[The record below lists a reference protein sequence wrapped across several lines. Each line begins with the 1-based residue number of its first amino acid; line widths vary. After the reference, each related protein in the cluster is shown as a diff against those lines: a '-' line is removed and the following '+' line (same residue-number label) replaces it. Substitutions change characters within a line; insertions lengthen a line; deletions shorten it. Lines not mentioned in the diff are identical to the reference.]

1 MGLSES
7 SKLYLQNYYLLDQAR
22 TEAHK
27 YLEDILTRA
36 ANEFDEY
43 LKNQTN
49 DVLSFSKWVQKDGG
63 NAEFFL
69 NRKDPI
75 PGMES
80 IDRWKFS
87 IVYRDATRSVRISS
101 PTKCKVFCSA
111 PKIAAKQNYELNRM
125 TTKLGLP
132 DLFRVEEI
140 DLLNGSEDE
149 VVTAITEKFIELY
162 DQFVQTVDGL
172 MSESPALE

>member
-7 SKLYLQNYYLLDQAR
+7 SQLYLQNYYLLDQAR

-43 LKNQTN
+43 LKNQNN
-49 DVLSFSKWVQKDGG
+49 DALPFSKWVQKDGG

-75 PGMES
+75 PGLES

-87 IVYRDATRSVRISS
+87 IVCKDATRSVRISS
-101 PTKCKVFCSA
+101 PDKCKVFCFA
-111 PKIAAKQNYELNRM
+111 PQNAAKQNYELNRM
-125 TTKLGLP
+125 TTKLGVP

-140 DLLNGSEDE
+140 DLLTNPEDE
-149 VVTAITEKFIELY
+149 VVTAIKDQFIEFY

-172 MSESPALE
+172 INEIK

>member
-49 DVLSFSKWVQKDGG
+49 DAMPFSKWVQKDGG

-75 PGMES
+75 PGLES

-87 IVYRDATRSVRISS
+87 IVYRDATRSTRISS
-101 PTKCKVFCSA
+101 PTNCKVYCSA

-172 MSESPALE
+172 IREIK

>member
-49 DVLSFSKWVQKDGG
+49 DAMPFNKWVQKDGG

-75 PGMES
+75 PGLES

-87 IVYRDATRSVRISS
+87 IVYRDATRSTRISS
-101 PTKCKVFCSA
+101 PTNCKVYCSA

>member
-22 TEAHK
+22 TEVHK

-49 DVLSFSKWVQKDGG
+49 DALSFSKWVQRDGG
-63 NAEFFL
+63 NAEFIL
-69 NRKDPI
+69 KRKDPI
-75 PGMES
+75 PGLKS
-80 IDRWKFS
+80 VDQWKFS
-87 IVYRDATRSVRISS
+87 IVYRDATRSARISS
-101 PTKCKVFCSA
+101 PTKCKVYCFA
-111 PKIAAKQNYELNRM
+111 PQNVAKQNYELNRM

-140 DLLNGSEDE
+140 DLLANPEDE
-149 VVTAITEKFIELY
+149 VVTAIKEQFIEFY

-172 MSESPALE
+172 IREIK